1 MSEQVGSVRQ
11 SIRDFVMEAAQNKKV
26 LSVTD
31 EESLVANGVMDSL
44 EFFRLIGFLEDNL
57 SITVEDREVKLENFQ
72 SIDAIANYVE
82 RKLAPVPEMEKQLA

>member
-1 MSEQVGSVRQ
+1 MSEQMDSVRQ

-44 EFFRLIGFLEDNL
+44 EFFRLVGFLEDNL
-57 SITVEDREVKLENFQ
+57 SIIVEDREVKVENFQ
-72 SIDAIANYVE
+72 SIDAIVSYVA
-82 RKLAPVPEMEKQLA
+82 RKLAPVAEMEQQLA